1 MPLRTER
8 LTRVSTTA
16 WGRLM
21 SQREFAPTMAIVIL
35 WTIFEIFSAVGFFTS
50 SGLMSSVAALSSSL
64 GMVAIGV
71 TMLMISGEF
80 DLSVSATFAFAPAIM
95 GRLMSASIND
105 GLDWPILP
113 ALLVALAVVALV
125 GLLNGLITTYTGV
138 PSFIVTLGMLFFVTT
153 LNRIVL
159 DGLPVDLIRE
169 TGTLK
174 QILGADIP
182 GTPLAAPFV
191 WMVGVGVTLAFV
203 LRRTQFGNWT
213 YSAGSFGGGVAR
225 AMGVPVRRVKCT
237 NFVLTAFLAG
247 LGGILQFADFGSSS
261 QASGIDLNLLAI
273 VATVVGGTSL
283 FGTKGTIIG
292 SMLGAIILGSVK
304 VGLIIILIPSEW
316 YLGLVGALLVVS
328 AILNARVETI
338 RRGGQRS
345 SILG

>member
-1 MPLRTER
+1 MTVRTEW
-8 LTRVSTTA
+8 LTRSATV
-16 WGRLM
+16 WGRLL
-21 SQREFAPTMAIVIL
+21 SHREFAPVMAIFIL
-35 WTIFEIFSAVGFFTS
+35 WTIFEIFSEVGFVTS
-50 SGLMSSVAALSSSL
+50 SGLMGSVAALTSSL

-95 GRLMSASIND
+95 GRLMGASIND
-105 GLDWPILP
+105 GWEWPILP
-113 ALLVALAVVALV
+113 ALLVALALVAFIGLV
-125 GLLNGLITTYTGV
+125 NGLITTYTGV

-159 DGLPVDLIRE
+159 DGLPVDLVRE
-169 TGTLK
+169 TGNLK
-174 QILGADIP
+174 SILGGDVP
-182 GTPLAAPFV
+182 GTPFAAPFL
-191 WMVGVGVTLAFV
+191 WMVGVGVTLAIV

-213 YSAGSFGGGVAR
+213 YSAGNVGGGVAR

-247 LGGILQFADFGSSS
+247 FGGILQFADFGSSS

-273 VATVVGGTSL
+273 VAVVIGGTSL
-283 FGTKGTIIG
+283 FGTRGTVIG

-304 VGLIIILIPSEW
+304 IGLIIIKIPSQW

-328 AILNARVETI
+328 AALNARVDTL